1 MEHDSITDL
10 VAMLRRRGTD
20 LTDVEVKAAG
30 GGLSKSLPETISA
43 FSNDLGGTIILG
55 LAERTGFGLADGFNA
70 AKMRNDLAS
79 MCADSMSPPVRASIE
94 IVDFEDGQVVVAD
107 VPALS
112 PRLKPCFVKTK
123 GEYAGSYTRGGD
135 GNRRL
140 TDYEIAQLHANRGQ
154 PRDDQDLVLEATVED
169 LDGGLVAALLRRVR
183 ERRPSFADVSDE
195 QALRRLKVL
204 AAGPEGRLVPTLTG
218 LLAVG
223 TYPQEFFPQLN
234 VTFVVV
240 PATRMDLIPSD
251 GPRFLD
257 NRSFEGPIPVIV
269 QDALRAITRNM
280 TVSSRIEGAGREDR
294 YEYPVEAVREAVA
307 NAVMHRDYSSLA
319 RGAQVQIE
327 MYQDRLVVRSP
338 GGIFGPISTEDL
350 GDEGATSSRNQ
361 YLARL
366 LEDVELPGSQRPV
379 CENRGSGIPSMIQA
393 LRRVGMTTPKFDSSL
408 NRFQVA
414 FPKHALLDTGTY
426 QWIAGLGQTGLSDT
440 QFMALALMRD
450 ERPVTNQSLRLLG
463 LERLEATDPPPEGP
477 GWRALR
483 GEAGGGPNP
492 PNFSPFQFLP
502 RPPLPTPR
510 WWGGVRR
517 RGAWGFFGLVA
528 VTAGRSS
535 DDGVVGSAGVGPPAV
550 SHPDLNPPPHAGG
563 LGGGGQPT
571 AGAGS
576 DDAPDGETAEGTT
589 NEGTSGG
596 CTRGAHRSTPD
607 WSRLARR

>member
-1 MEHDSITDL
+1 MEHDSVTDI
-10 VAMLRRRGTD
+10 VGMLRRRGTD

-30 GGLSKSLPETISA
+30 GGLPKSLSETISA

-55 LAERTGFGLADGFNA
+55 LAERTGFGLADGFDA
-70 AKMRNDLAS
+70 AKMRDDLAS
-79 MCADSMSPPVRASIE
+79 MCADNMSPPVRASIE
-94 IVDFEDGQVVVAD
+94 MVDFEGGQVVVAD
-107 VPALS
+107 VPALD
-112 PRLKPCFVKTK
+112 PQLKPCFVKSK

-169 LDGGLVAALLRRVR
+169 LDDGLVAALLRRVR

-204 AAGPEGRLVPTLTG
+204 AAGPDGRLVPTLTG

-269 QDALRAITRNM
+269 RDALRAITRNM

-294 YEYPVEAVREAVA
+294 YEYPVEAVREAVV

-414 FPKHALLDTGTY
+414 FPKHALLDAGTH

-440 QFMALALMRD
+440 QCMALALMRD
-450 ERPVTNQSLRLLG
+450 DRPVTNQSLRLLG
-463 LERLEATDPPPEGP
+463 LERLEATA
-477 GWRALR
+477 AL
-483 GEAGGGPNP
+483 
-492 PNFSPFQFLP
+492 
-502 RPPLPTPR
+502 TD
-510 WWGGVRR
+510 
-517 RGAWGFFGLVA
+517 LVA
-528 VTAGRSS
+528 RDLVVKQGGRRYARYVLADHLPPKSS
-535 DDGVVGSAGVGPPAV
+535 QTIPSLDREDA
-550 SHPDLNPPPHAGG
+550 
-563 LGGGGQPT
+563 
-571 AGAGS
+571 
-576 DDAPDGETAEGTT
+576 APDGAPGLSSRAAQIAALFDDGDALTSEQVAQAVGLKKAMTTRHLKRLIEAGVIEATAPGRSKSRAYRRIVEGD
-589 NEGTSGG
+589 
-596 CTRGAHRSTPD
+596 RK
-607 WSRLARR
+607 

>member
-463 LERLEATDPPPEGP
+463 LERLEATA
-477 GWRALR
+477 AL
-483 GEAGGGPNP
+483 
-492 PNFSPFQFLP
+492 
-502 RPPLPTPR
+502 TD
-510 WWGGVRR
+510 
-517 RGAWGFFGLVA
+517 LVA
-528 VTAGRSS
+528 RDLVVKQGGRRYAQYVLADHLPPKSS
-535 DDGVVGSAGVGPPAV
+535 QANRSLVG
-550 SHPDLNPPPHAGG
+550 
-563 LGGGGQPT
+563 
-571 AGAGS
+571 AGA
-576 DDAPDGETAEGTT
+576 APDGAVGLSSRAAQIAALFDEGVVL
-589 NEGTSGG
+589 TSGEVAQAVG
-596 CTRGAHRSTPD
+596 LQKPMSTRHLKRLIEAGVIEATAPARSK
-607 WSRLARR
+607 SRAYRRVARGDNE